1 MINKYE
7 NFIKKKIKTIVVFYH
22 RLQNI
27 LKSSSYPRILS
38 QVNSIKKKQ
47 WVNPTL
53 ENECELKRFKA
64 CAVYPRVGPFWI
76 YTTVSFFKKPSP
88 LSSCVCVLKI
98 FSILKRKNS
107 GLIPHQ
113 KMSMSKRGIAVVT
126 AYKANFEKSYLT
138 NLIHR
143 FKIV

>member
-7 NFIKKKIKTIVVFYH
+7 NFIKKKIKTIVVFDH

-38 QVNSIKKKQ
+38 QVNFIKKKQ

-53 ENECELKRFKA
+53 KNECELKRFKA
-64 CAVYPRVGPFWI
+64 CAVYPRVGPFQI
-76 YTTVSFFKKPSP
+76 YTTVSFFKKPSSR
-88 LSSCVCVLKI
+88 SSCVCVLKI

-107 GLIPHQ
+107 GLILHW
-113 KMSMSKRGIAVVT
+113 KMSVSQRGLKPVLYIQKLDPFGYT
-126 AYKANFEKSYLT
+126 SL
-138 NLIHR
+138 
-143 FKIV
+143 